1 MRAQTSHGADVM
13 NNRIHHEPVTTPSI
27 LANIPN
33 SLRTALSESSKKI
46 VKKQKSILISSNSLA
61 NRFIF
66 ERWGIRSSQR
76 KRFKNLFANVRKQ
89 CRVNFN
95 HYLSRGKLEW
105 TSRSERFVFG
115 IYKFDEIR
123 GNLILG
129 FVRVSPESEWSLP
142 QRE

>member
-1 MRAQTSHGADVM
+1 MRAQTCFGVVFMSG
-13 NNRIHHEPVTTPSI
+13 RIHHEPVTTPSI
-27 LANIPN
+27 LANIPD
-33 SLRTALSESSKKI
+33 SLRTVLSESVKRTA
-46 VKKQKSILISSNSLA
+46 KKQKSVLISSNSLA

-76 KRFKNLFANVRKQ
+76 KRFRNLFTNVRKQ
-89 CRVNFN
+89 CRVVFN
-95 HYLSRGKLEW
+95 HYLSLGKIEW

-129 FVRVSPESEWSLP
+129 FVCMTPESEWSLP
-142 QRE
+142 QRD